1 MCLRLFGL
9 EPYIPPW
16 VASLVAIL
24 FVPSLD
30 VGVVLVGVGW
40 YNLNVVG
47 ISSMVGTVWVVGGCS
62 SVGVVGVVLLVT
74 SVQWSW
80 LVSGV

>member
-40 YNLNVVG
+40 YNLMWLALVVWLARFG
-47 ISSMVGTVWVVGGCS
+47 WSVGCS

-74 SVQWSW
+74 SVQ
-80 LVSGV
+80 

>member
-1 MCLRLFGL
+1 VCLRLFGL

-40 YNLNVVG
+40 YNLMWLALVVWLARFG
-47 ISSMVGTVWVVGGCS
+47 WSVV
-62 SVGVVGVVLLVT
+62 VVVLVLLV
-74 SVQWSW
+74 WYC
-80 LVSGV
+80 

>member
-1 MCLRLFGL
+1 VCLRLFGL

-40 YNLNVVG
+40 YNL
-47 ISSMVGTVWVVGGCS
+47 MW
-62 SVGVVGVVLLVT
+62 
-74 SVQWSW
+74 
-80 LVSGV
+80 

>member
-1 MCLRLFGL
+1 M
-9 EPYIPPW
+9 
-16 VASLVAIL
+16 
-24 FVPSLD
+24 
-30 VGVVLVGVGW
+30 GVVLVGVGW

-74 SVQWSW
+74 SVQ
-80 LVSGV
+80 